1 MHCSGCENKIKGNI
15 RFVKGVKK
23 IVTSVPA
30 QTVTI
35 VFDPR
40 KTNYETISAALEK
53 IGYAI
58 QPVNKGAVSQD

>member
-1 MHCSGCENKIKGNI
+1 M
-15 RFVKGVKK
+15 KGVKK
-23 IVTSVPA
+23 IVPSVPD

-40 KTNYETISAALEK
+40 KTNYETIAAFEK

>member
-1 MHCSGCENKIKGNI
+1 M
-15 RFVKGVKK
+15 KGVKK

-40 KTNYETISAALEK
+40 KTNYETIAAAFEK

-58 QPVNKGAVSQD
+58 QPVNKDVENND

>member
-1 MHCSGCENKIKGNI
+1 M
-15 RFVKGVKK
+15 KGVKK

-40 KTNYETISAALEK
+40 KTNYETIADAFEK

-58 QPVNKGAVSQD
+58 QPANKDVVSQD

>member
-1 MHCSGCENKIKGNI
+1 M
-15 RFVKGVKK
+15 KGVKK

-40 KTNYETISAALEK
+40 KTNYETISAAFKK

-58 QPVNKGAVSQD
+58 QPVTKGAVSQD